1 VLNPST
7 TRTCPRRWVS
17 PLLALGFAVSASR
30 FARASAI
37 FSTPDCS
44 VTGGGWSCYLSG
56 ILRFLSV
63 IAMILGV
70 ILAGVIALAV
80 RSYLKNKAEKQSED

>member
-1 VLNPST
+1 
-7 TRTCPRRWVS
+7 
-17 PLLALGFAVSASR
+17 
-30 FARASAI
+30 
-37 FSTPDCS
+37 
-44 VTGGGWSCYLSG
+44 
-56 ILRFLSV
+56 V